1 MTDAEKEDLFYDF
14 VKHHQQLE
22 HLRFGEPVEGQ
33 QWIGVLSEGF
43 TRDDGVVI
51 DPNWDGIYEDY
62 VKSLGKWDASI
73 EYISSKISDMQSSR
87 ELADFVTKCILERL
101 KLDNIQSTKV
111 YVNISNNWDKTW
123 FDSIEEV

>member
-1 MTDAEKEDLFYDF
+1 MTNSQKEELFYDF

-22 HLRFGEPVEGQ
+22 HLIFGEPVEGQ
-33 QWIGVLSEGF
+33 QWIGVLTEGF
-43 TRDDGVVI
+43 KRDDGIVI

-62 VKSLGKWDASI
+62 VKSSGKWDASI
-73 EYISSKISDMQSSR
+73 EYISSKISEMHSGR
-87 ELADFVTKCILERL
+87 ELADFVMRCIIERL
-101 KLDNIQSTKV
+101 KLDNIQSQKV